1 MRHDARRAFLGELI
15 DDAGLFPPARLP
27 MSEALAARERALAS
41 DAFWTV
47 GRFVVPASRL
57 RELASELD
65 DAPQALATSIIL
77 DAPGPLEP
85 RLRELASEARALAS
99 RIALEAIEIP
109 FASIDGGTDDERF
122 VRIESALGAADF
134 SECPDLYVEIGLG
147 EVGSQQLGALH
158 RARSRDFEAAA
169 KVRCGGIEPSSIPG
183 AASLARFIWT
193 ANALHVP
200 FKATAGLHHPLRHDD
215 RSDGATRHGFL
226 NVIGGAVLARARGLD
241 LRSLER
247 LILDRDPANFQL
259 DEERFAW
266 SGIGADGAEIGD
278 ARANFVHGYGSC
290 SLTEPVDD
298 LRALAMLPAGV
309 A

>member
-1 MRHDARRAFLGELI
+1 MGELI

-27 MSEALAARERALAS
+27 MSEALATRERALAS
-41 DAFWTV
+41 DTFWVV

-65 DAPQALATSIIL
+65 DAPQPLATTVIL
-77 DAPGPLEP
+77 DASGPLDEMLP
-85 RLRELASEARALAS
+85 KLARDARALAS
-99 RIALEAIEIP
+99 RIALESIEVPLARIG
-109 FASIDGGTDDERF
+109 AGTDDERL
-122 VRIESALGAADF
+122 VALEAALAAADF
-134 SECPDLYVEIGLG
+134 PERPDVYVEIGLG
-147 EVGSQQLGALH
+147 EGGAAQLAALH
-158 RARSRDFEAAA
+158 RARSRDFEVAA
-169 KVRCGGIEPSSIPG
+169 KIRCGGIEPSSIPD

-193 ANALHVP
+193 ANVLYLP
-200 FKATAGLHHPLRHDD
+200 FKATAGLHHPLRHED
-215 RSDGATRHGFL
+215 RSLGAVAHGFL

-259 DEERFAW
+259 DEARFAW
-266 SGIGADGAEIGD
+266 SGIGADAAEIGE
-278 ARANFVHGYGSC
+278 ARAAFAHGYGCC

-309 A
+309 V